1 MNGLRRLSTTVL
13 LLILLTLAACGGGNG
28 AAGGATISV
37 GSKDFAEQ
45 FILGQMYALML
56 EDAGFNVER
65 RMNLGATPVA
75 QAALENGDID
85 LYPEYTGTALIT
97 VLDLPV
103 NSDPQEVYDTVSQA
117 YQEQFNLAWLQ
128 PAPLNNT
135 QALVITQE
143 DAEQYG
149 IETISDMVAQA
160 DELVMAGPDEFQERS
175 DGLPGL
181 KRVYGEFDLEEYKA
195 VGTGSLRYQALLN
208 DDADIAVG
216 FGTDGEIS
224 AFDLMVLEDN
234 QNLFPPYQVAPVVR
248 QDTIEANPQIRDALN
263 TLSPVLTTEVMRE
276 LNYEVTGNQREPA
289 DVAREFLEQEGL
301 LQNSE

>member
-1 MNGLRRLSTTVL
+1 MNGLRTLSTTVL

-28 AAGGATISV
+28 ATGGATISV

-248 QDTIEANPQIRDALN
+248 QDTLEANPQIRDALN

>member
-1 MNGLRRLSTTVL
+1 MNGLRTLSTTVL

-28 AAGGATISV
+28 ATGGATISV

>member
-1 MNGLRRLSTTVL
+1 
-13 LLILLTLAACGGGNG
+13 
-28 AAGGATISV
+28 
-37 GSKDFAEQ
+37 
-45 FILGQMYALML
+45 
-56 EDAGFNVER
+56 
-65 RMNLGATPVA
+65 
-75 QAALENGDID
+75 
-85 LYPEYTGTALIT
+85 
-97 VLDLPV
+97 
-103 NSDPQEVYDTVSQA
+103 
-117 YQEQFNLAWLQ
+117 
-128 PAPLNNT
+128 
-135 QALVITQE
+135 
-143 DAEQYG
+143 
-149 IETISDMVAQA
+149 
-160 DELVMAGPDEFQERS
+160 MAGPDEFQERS

-248 QDTIEANPQIRDALN
+248 QDTLEANPQIRDALN

>member
-1 MNGLRRLSTTVL
+1 MNGLRTLSTTML

-65 RMNLGATPVA
+65 RLNLGATPVA
-75 QAALENGDID
+75 QAAIESGDID

-103 NSDPQEVYDTVSQA
+103 NSDPQEVYDMVSQD

-135 QALVITQE
+135 QALVMTRE

-160 DELVMAGPDEFQERS
+160 DELVMAGPDEFQERP

-181 KRVYGEFDLEEYKA
+181 KRVYGEFDLAEYKA

-224 AFDLMVLEDN
+224 AFDLMVLEDD

-248 QDTIEANPQIRDALN
+248 QDTLEANPQIREALN

-301 LQNSE
+301 LQNSQ